1 MVVNDQN
8 VIRTFR
14 YSKFMSHLP
23 SGQKRGT
30 RKKLNLPKFP
40 LVDWNTLD
48 QAMQYF
54 VKDLFRYEYS

>member
-1 MVVNDQN
+1 MTKMLSELLDIQN
-8 VIRTFR
+8 LCPTC
-14 YSKFMSHLP
+14 HLARKGGP
-23 SGQKRGT
+23 E
-30 RKKLNLPKFP
+30 KKLNLPKFP